1 MARHHVLIG
10 TVQGDMHDI
19 GKNIVAIML
28 KGAGFDVHDLGTNVA
43 TEEFLHQVE
52 EKRPDIL
59 ALSALL
65 TTTMPEM
72 EKIIDGL
79 KLKGLREKVKV
90 MVGGAPV
97 NQKFAD
103 NIGADAYGGDAGAAV
118 DVAKSLLGTD

>member
-1 MARHHVLIG
+1 
-10 TVQGDMHDI
+10 MHDI

-43 TEEFLHQVE
+43 TEEFLYQVE

-79 KLKGLREKVKV
+79 KLKGLRR
-90 MVGGAPV
+90 
-97 NQKFAD
+97 
-103 NIGADAYGGDAGAAV
+103 
-118 DVAKSLLGTD
+118 KSR